1 MRTTFFSILISL
13 LIIVPAAAQTVP
25 LESVD
30 DLTSYLSREDYKTL
44 LEGGEVLRYLTHK
57 EDLTLPPPAQRGE
70 MEALRTGDGRSFG
83 IESLHFL
90 PVEKYTDEETLLLRI
105 YNTLRQVHT
114 LKGMDY
120 YSASRGYRRT
130 LFHQFFAIPSPDDK
144 TPLTDPVHRKLPEI
158 EEFYIFQE
166 DSTFGKSV
174 HRMKFKTDPEAITIS
189 LTNVDTLWYL
199 FVPVASEGKLTMAA
213 KVTPTREGILFY
225 GICHVDSGGVP
236 GMKEKTTNSLKNR
249 VKALFEW
256 FSLNSSGL

>member
-1 MRTTFFSILISL
+1 M
-13 LIIVPAAAQTVP
+13 
-25 LESVD
+25 E
-30 DLTSYLSREDYKTL
+30 DLTSYLSREDYEAF

-57 EDLTLPPPAQRGE
+57 NELLLPPPAHRDE
-70 MEALRTGDGRSFG
+70 MEALRSGDGRSFG

-90 PVEKYTDEETLLLRI
+90 PVEGYADEDNLLLNI

-144 TPLTDPVHRKLPEI
+144 TPLADPVYQTLPQE

-174 HRMKFKTDPEAITIS
+174 HRMKFQTNPGAITIS

-225 GICHVDSGGVP
+225 GLCHVDSGGVP
-236 GMKEKTTNSLKNR
+236 GMKDKTTNSLKNR

-256 FSLNSSGL
+256 FSLNSPGL